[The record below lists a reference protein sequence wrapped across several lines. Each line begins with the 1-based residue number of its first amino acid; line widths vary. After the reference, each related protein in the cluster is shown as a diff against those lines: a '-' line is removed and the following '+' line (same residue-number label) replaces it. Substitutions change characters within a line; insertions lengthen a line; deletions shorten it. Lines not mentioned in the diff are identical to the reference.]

1 MQIFYNE
8 QYNIDLGLLNY
19 LHPFDGTKFR
29 KVMNLLK
36 TDSGV
41 NVRSPSAPV
50 SHEVVNEFVDDLV
63 KLLITEKKYVL
74 QALEVPNLPFIPFA
88 YLDRRVLLPMRWGVA
103 GTLEASKAALGGD
116 YCWNLAGGY
125 HHASPHAAEGF
136 CIYNDIG
143 IAHQQLMKSGQLRAG
158 DRILI
163 IDVDAHHGNGN
174 ARTFMDDQSVTLL
187 DVYNQDIYPATW
199 STRNR
204 VDIAVPLSTGVGG
217 AEYLMRYAEALNRLS
232 GKYRLA
238 YVVTG
243 TDVIEADP
251 LGGMRLTQ
259 DDVVARERLTFQ
271 KLKSLGVPAVFLG
284 AGGYSRQSAPTIAAA
299 IRGLLH

>member
-8 QYNIDLGLLNY
+8 HYNIDLGLLNY

-29 KVMNLLK
+29 KVMNQLK
-36 TDSGV
+36 AVSGV
-41 NVRSPSAPV
+41 NVRSPSAPI
-50 SHEVVNEFVDDLV
+50 SHEVINEFVNDLV
-63 KLLITEKKYVL
+63 KLLITEKKYIL

-103 GTLEASKAALGGD
+103 GTLEASRAALGGE

-136 CIYNDIG
+136 CVYNDVG
-143 IAHQQLMKSGQLRAG
+143 IAHQELLKAGHLQTG

-174 ARTFMDDQSVTLL
+174 ARTFMGNQSVTLL

-204 VDIAVPLSTGVGG
+204 VDIAVPLRTGVSG
-217 AEYLMRYAEALNRLS
+217 AEYLSSYAEALDRLS

-284 AGGYSRQSAPTIAAA
+284 AGGYSRQSAPTIVAA